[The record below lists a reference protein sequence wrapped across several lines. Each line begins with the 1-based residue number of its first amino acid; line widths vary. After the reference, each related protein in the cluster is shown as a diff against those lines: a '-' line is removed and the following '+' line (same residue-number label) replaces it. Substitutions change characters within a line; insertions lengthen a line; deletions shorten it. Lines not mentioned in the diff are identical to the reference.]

1 MINKMWYIYMAIST
15 PMNCGSKGE
24 YYTVHV
30 GGTSLFLINLYVN
43 MVHVLCEISLLNA
56 KRSNSLNYFT
66 TSSFL
71 LNIHWTV
78 FWYKNPESFILLVIR
93 YDMLWYSIWKSV
105 DCYSNM
111 ITSSTFI
118 TIGFI
123 RFHNLI

>member
-1 MINKMWYIYMAIST
+1 MAIST

-66 TSSFL
+66 TSSFFFEHT
-71 LNIHWTV
+71 LNCFLIQ
-78 FWYKNPESFILLVIR
+78 
-93 YDMLWYSIWKSV
+93 KSRIFYFV
-105 DCYSNM
+105 SH
-111 ITSSTFI
+111 SV
-118 TIGFI
+118 
-123 RFHNLI
+123 